1 MPCVEGVCLVILLG
15 SCFAECLLHLCPCQR
30 AGCHRKQGMIFFLV
44 WVYFLGSAI
53 YADRGVLCVQWQ
65 DSDLGD
71 EAKANARDLKHSA
84 EQKGREIR
92 DSWR

>member
-1 MPCVEGVCLVILLG
+1 MRSYAPGKRHEAQRFADDVRKIACVCMQCYLSILKKCFDFCL
-15 SCFAECLLHLCPCQR
+15 AR
-30 AGCHRKQGMIFFLV
+30 
-44 WVYFLGSAI
+44 
-53 YADRGVLCVQWQ
+53 QWN
-65 DSDLGD
+65 DSNMGD

>member
-1 MPCVEGVCLVILLG
+1 M
-15 SCFAECLLHLCPCQR
+15 
-30 AGCHRKQGMIFFLV
+30 
-44 WVYFLGSAI
+44 
-53 YADRGVLCVQWQ
+53 
-65 DSDLGD
+65 GD

>member
-1 MPCVEGVCLVILLG
+1 MCL
-15 SCFAECLLHLCPCQR
+15 
-30 AGCHRKQGMIFFLV
+30 
-44 WVYFLGSAI
+44 
-53 YADRGVLCVQWQ
+53 QWQ

>member
-1 MPCVEGVCLVILLG
+1 MMFTEYDVRLHAVQFVCLKQ
-15 SCFAECLLHLCPCQR
+15 CCLAR
-30 AGCHRKQGMIFFLV
+30 
-44 WVYFLGSAI
+44 
-53 YADRGVLCVQWQ
+53 QWN
-65 DSDLGD
+65 DSNMGD